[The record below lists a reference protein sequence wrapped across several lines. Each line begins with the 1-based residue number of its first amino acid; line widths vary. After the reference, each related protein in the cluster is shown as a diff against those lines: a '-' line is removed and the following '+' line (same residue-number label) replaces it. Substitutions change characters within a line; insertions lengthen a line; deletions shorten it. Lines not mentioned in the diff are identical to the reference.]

1 MSNKQVTV
9 GLRIDGDSTGAKKAA
24 GETATALTALADDAQ
39 KVRLLDAAV
48 TSVERFEAAVV
59 QSQAKVRSLR
69 ETLSEAYASGADAP
83 MIRKLEKDLAAVER
97 QAGRADGALQQ
108 AQSVVVG
115 LNLRFADAGI
125 SAANLAAKK
134 AELVTRS
141 AQVSKAAQEE
151 AEYQAHLADETQRA
165 AKAAAQLAADQR
177 FESIRQAGIEYQ
189 KAAEYAGWWADAMDR
204 DEQALS
210 DLNAANDLD
219 KQRQANVQTQKAAE
233 YADWWAKELAQVD
246 RAAQVA
252 RASTTTLN
260 RAFAALNIRSAAQID
275 AEILEINQALADLA
289 KRADLTGDEFDRAF
303 AQAQQRLAALK
314 REAAGGGEALDDVG
328 KRANNAAGLLSRMGL
343 AFGGLELARQFVT
356 VNAEL
361 ENIERSFVAVTG
373 SVEQA
378 AAEMTYARN
387 VAVELGIEQL
397 GAARSYASLMAATKG
412 SAAEGEKSRQ
422 VFEAV
427 TRAMS
432 LAGKTSAETE
442 GALLALQ
449 QMASK
454 GVVSME
460 ELRQQL
466 GERLPGALNATA
478 DGLGITTAQLIK
490 LVETGQL
497 TAEEIFPAL
506 AAGLNKLYKDSSAE
520 TLTQEWNHFKTAVQ
534 DAYTTIGDAGAVDLL
549 KGALE
554 SMEAVVFGVSTGIV
568 ALGKNIGVLMGA
580 LAEGDIGLNGFSE
593 DAKQAF
599 AEIEQEVRERTVRI
613 AQHNQLVAAGLD
625 EVGQKMLA
633 QAKDQSNAGDIT
645 ASSWTKL
652 NVAFNTVKESSATA
666 TAQAEKLAEA
676 TKEEGAAAIE
686 AAEAL
691 GSEADQRRARSQAA
705 IADAAALATVAERR
719 REEAAAAIEHVARL
733 QEEAAAAGGATEQQQ
748 KVIDSLEK
756 LADTR
761 TAEAAAAAAQA
772 EKSAMAAVRAKV
784 EAASYESARGELSK
798 WSATKEAQFAVD
810 AAGIRLAIEQQRTI
824 MEVAK
829 ARGNELQ
836 AARALIDIKRLEV
849 KLAEL
854 TAVAK
859 RAEAEA
865 MLASVAAR
873 REELVA
879 SGEMT
884 KAKDAELKASEAGAQ
899 VKLTEAQI
907 ASETAKRLR
916 DLTQATAIGG
926 GASAKAV
933 GQYNALA
940 ASLRDVADAADS
952 AGRGVQQSSKGFF
965 DGGHQADRSVDVETM
980 LYQKGASVDE
990 AKAAAKYYSE
1000 LFAREQA
1007 TTLTGN
1013 LGNGQRAARL
1023 TNMANDRALQQAIE
1037 LARQE
1042 LISGQAVDLGD
1053 SVSDLRKREL
1063 ASINYGAGRN
1073 GQRDQS
1079 DAISRAGR
1087 AAMSQSFT
1095 VKLDLG
1101 AGRGDTFNFSS
1112 ASDAKQATAMIRSLE
1127 TAAGSSF

>member
-9 GLRIDGDSTGAKKAA
+9 GLKIEGDAKSGVAA
-24 GETATALTALADDAQ
+24 ADATAKALD
-39 KVRLLDAAV
+39 
-48 TSVERFEAAVV
+48 TI
-59 QSQAKVRSLR
+59 
-69 ETLSEAYASGADAP
+69 TP
-83 MIRKLEKDLAAVER
+83 P
-97 QAGRADGALQQ
+97 
-108 AQSVVVG
+108 
-115 LNLRFADAGI
+115 
-125 SAANLAAKK
+125 
-134 AELVTRS
+134 
-141 AQVSKAAQEE
+141 
-151 AEYQAHLADETQRA
+151 A
-165 AKAAAQLAADQR
+165 AKAAQSVRALDAQMNKL
-177 FESIRQAGIEYQ
+177 G
-189 KAAEYAGWWADAMDR
+189 
-204 DEQALS
+204 
-210 DLNAANDLD
+210 
-219 KQRQANVQTQKAAE
+219 
-233 YADWWAKELAQVD
+233 
-246 RAAQVA
+246 
-252 RASTTTLN
+252 
-260 RAFAALNIRSAAQID
+260 IRSANQIN
-275 AEILEINQALADLA
+275 AEILEINQVLADLA

-314 REAAGGGEALDDVG
+314 REAAGGGEALADVG
-328 KRANNAAGLLSRMGL
+328 KRANNAADLLSRMGL

-361 ENIERSFVAVTG
+361 ENIERSFVAITG
-373 SVEQA
+373 SAELAATEMDYARGVAAKLGLEQLSTA
-378 AAEMTYARN
+378 KTYADLI
-387 VAVELGIEQL
+387 AG
-397 GAARSYASLMAATKG
+397 TKG
-412 SAAEGEKSRQ
+412 SAVEGEKTRA

-427 TRAMS
+427 ARSMS
-432 LAGKTSAETE
+432 LAGRSAAETA
-442 GALLALQ
+442 GALKALE

-454 GVVSME
+454 GVVQME
-460 ELRQQL
+460 ELRGQL
-466 GERLPGALNATA
+466 GDRLPGALNAVA
-478 DGLGITTAQLIK
+478 EGLGITTAQLTK
-490 LVETGQL
+490 LVDAGQM
-497 TAEEIFPAL
+497 TSEEIFPAL
-506 AAGLNKLYKDSSAE
+506 AGALNKLYKDASSE

-593 DAKQAF
+593 DAKHAF
-599 AEIEQEVRERTVRI
+599 AEIEQDVRERTVRI

-633 QAKDQSNAGDIT
+633 QAKDQSSAGDIT
-645 ASSWTKL
+645 AGSWTKL

-705 IADAAALATVAERR
+705 VADAAALATVAERR
-719 REEAAAAIEHVARL
+719 REEASAAVEHVARL

-748 KVIDSLEK
+748 KVIDSLAK

-761 TAEAAAAAAQA
+761 TAEAAAATAQA
-772 EKSAMAAVRAKV
+772 EQSAMAAVRAKV
-784 EAASYESARGELSK
+784 EAAAYESARGELSK
-798 WSATKEAQFAVD
+798 WSVTKEAQFAVD

-836 AARALIDIKRLEV
+836 AARALIEIKRLEV
-849 KLAEL
+849 KLAEV

-865 MLASVAAR
+865 MLAGVAAQ
-873 REELVA
+873 REALVA

-884 KAKDAELKASEAGAQ
+884 KAKEAELRASEAGAQ

-907 ASETAKRLR
+907 AGETAKRLR
-916 DLTQATAIGG
+916 DLAHATAIGG

-933 GQYNALA
+933 GQYDALA
-940 ASLRDVADAADS
+940 SSLRGVADAAQS
-952 AGRGVQQSSKGFF
+952 AGNSIESSKSFF
-965 DGGHQADRSVDVETM
+965 DGGHQADRVVDVETL
-980 LYQKGASVDE
+980 LYQKGASIEE
-990 AKAAAKYYSE
+990 AKVAVKYYGE

-1023 TNMANDRALQQAIE
+1023 TEIANDRSLRQAID

-1042 LISGQAVDLGD
+1042 LISGQAVDLGN
-1053 SVSDLRKREL
+1053 SVSDFRKREL
-1063 ASINYGAGRN
+1063 AGINYGAGIN
-1073 GQRDQS
+1073 GEKAQS
-1079 DAISRAGR
+1079 DALKRAGR
-1087 AAMSQSFT
+1087 SAMNQTFT

-1101 AGRGDTFNFSS
+1101 GGRGSSFDFSS
-1112 ASDAKQATAMIRSLE
+1112 SKDAQSATDLVRSLE
-1127 TAAGSSF
+1127 SAAKRSFS